1 MVDAKMA
8 GTEKSEDY
16 SIKPEANVA
25 AVDSSQWPLL
35 LKNYHRM
42 IARTGHF
49 TPIPNGSSPLKRD
62 IKSYVS
68 SGVINLVRFCSPPP
82 LPFAPSTTSQ
92 RWGKSHHTP
101 IRTSQ
106 KHKKKAQTETN
117 TL

>member
-42 IARTGHF
+42 IAKTGHF

-68 SGVINLVRFCSPPP
+68 SGVINLVRFCSLP
-82 LPFAPSTTSQ
+82 LPL
-92 RWGKSHHTP
+92 KSHAPP
-101 IRTSQ
+101 IRTPRN
-106 KHKKKAQTETN
+106 KKQGAN
-117 TL
+117 RS